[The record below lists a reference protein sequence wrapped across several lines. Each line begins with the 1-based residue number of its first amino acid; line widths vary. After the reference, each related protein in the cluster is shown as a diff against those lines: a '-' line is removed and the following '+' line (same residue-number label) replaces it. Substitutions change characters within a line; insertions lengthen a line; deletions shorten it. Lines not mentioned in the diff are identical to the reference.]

1 MSLAIVSWIL
11 MHDGKELAQQPWM
24 DSMLAPIYSEDQVNE
39 AFDGFRAKVS
49 RTYRMRSV
57 VLKPEM
63 PVLWGQKG
71 GNVKFFAL
79 EHDTEFLIYED
90 LQPLPSLVLWA
101 LVETIPTHWHM
112 ESD

>member
-1 MSLAIVSWIL
+1 MQRNWHNNLGWIRCL
-11 MHDGKELAQQPWM
+11 LRSRVKIKSSSG
-24 DSMLAPIYSEDQVNE
+24 
-39 AFDGFRAKVS
+39 AKVN